1 MEFVEKGILDG
12 PELEQ
17 FLRER
22 LGPYLPVDSVVLGC
36 THYPFVRDTVRKI
49 VGETTTIWDGG
60 AGTAR
65 ELKRRLEE
73 KNLLRKE
80 GEGGVLFLNQPEFCE
95 RMLHYGD

>member
-1 MEFVEKGILDG
+1 M
-12 PELEQ
+12 
-17 FLRER
+17 
-22 LGPYLPVDSVVLGC
+22 
-36 THYPFVRDTVRKI
+36 RKI
-49 VGETTTIWDGG
+49 VGETTAIWDGG